1 MKHITTT
8 MKTFISLAL
17 CASTLAIA
25 ISCKEMQEKEMT
37 EDIKANSKEFYDS
50 GIHFTVTSG
59 CPLTTK
65 SSKTDTKSFTI
76 TGTLDEKT
84 ATMYVVDKK
93 EDSGLT
99 FSEVYLQDGTKVS
112 TSVIHNDQVVCYE
125 VSPELEYYIEQYN
138 EIKTSGK
145 LRGWIEQ
152 FKECTYREANRM
164 SDNVQHHP
172 IDRAACEWIPCE
184 TIILFTA
191 AFQCSTK

>member
-1 MKHITTT
+1 

-93 EDSGLT
+93 RIQGSLFPKYT
-99 FSEVYLQDGTKVS
+99 FKMGQKFQHLLSTMTK
-112 TSVIHNDQVVCYE
+112 
-125 VSPELEYYIEQYN
+125 
-138 EIKTSGK
+138 
-145 LRGWIEQ
+145 
-152 FKECTYREANRM
+152 
-164 SDNVQHHP
+164 
-172 IDRAACEWIPCE
+172 
-184 TIILFTA
+184 LFVMR
-191 AFQCSTK
+191 FLLS